1 MKTVFDT
8 VFAFLIGFLTE
19 EGFFFLFFCLFL
31 SKHHFDVLEDIVD
44 L

>member
-19 EGFFFLFFCLFL
+19 EGFFLSLFL
-31 SKHHFDVLEDIVD
+31 SFFVETSF
-44 L
+44 